1 MVRPSEHFPEG
12 SQWIDGDQ
20 MFRVERIRRRD
31 VVPDEE
37 WGPVWT
43 VMRTLA
49 ELHGDDEVRLVVWFD
64 D

>member
-1 MVRPSEHFPEG
+1 
-12 SQWIDGDQ
+12 
-20 MFRVERIRRRD
+20 MFRVERFRRREA
-31 VVPDEE
+31 VPDHE

-49 ELHGDDEVRLVVWFD
+49 ELHGDDDVRLVVWFD